1 MLHRPSSLLSLWKAE
16 EALLIFKLRGGKLF
30 HLWNIIRKQKMKVI
44 VLETEI
50 AGGEVMKEMAA
61 MFSLTANYQVLGSF
75 SLPWAFCYSFF
86 SHTKQQLSKQER
98 FW

>member
-1 MLHRPSSLLSLWKAE
+1 
-16 EALLIFKLRGGKLF
+16 
-30 HLWNIIRKQKMKVI
+30 MKII

-86 SHTKQQLSKQER
+86 SHTKQQLSKEER
-98 FW
+98 FWWKFLTHIKKQHVKEESSPAAILRIELLNQIHFIM